1 MSGTHVAMFVAPSER
16 NRFKERSYRAVLFG
30 SGVWAPLGAHA
41 GSAARMEE
49 EEEEEEGGTPRLP
62 PGAHSTGHRRLTKT
76 FLLFLHEL
84 IYGRLESSFSLKHQI
99 PAKVASAS
107 SARVK

>member
-1 MSGTHVAMFVAPSER
+1 MFVAPSER

-62 PGAHSTGHRRLTKT
+62 PERTAPATAALPK
-76 FLLFLHEL
+76 LF
-84 IYGRLESSFSLKHQI
+84 SFFCMS
-99 PAKVASAS
+99 
-107 SARVK
+107 